1 MHHTRVHSL
10 QTPSSSS
17 QTEESPPG
25 VDDEEFLD
33 PADLNPVGGTTAAD
47 GEAGKLLLLLLLL
60 DLIGPECGGWR
71 TVTWTA
77 EILQS
82 LVYV

>member
-25 VDDEEFLD
+25 VDDDEKFLD
-33 PADLNPVGGTTAAD
+33 PADLDPVGVSNAAD
-47 GEAGKLLLLLLLL
+47 DAEGKLLLLLLL

>member
-1 MHHTRVHSL
+1 VYHTRVHSL

-25 VDDEEFLD
+25 VEEFLD
-33 PADLNPVGGTTAAD
+33 PTDLNPVGGTTAAD
-47 GEAGKLLLLLLLL
+47 GEAGKLLLLL

>member
-25 VDDEEFLD
+25 VDDDEKFLD
-33 PADLNPVGGTTAAD
+33 PADLDPVGTTAD
-47 GEAGKLLLLLLLL
+47 GEAGKLLLLL
-60 DLIGPECGGWR
+60 DLIGPEWGGWR